1 MERYISLEKKLEEIQ
16 IHLDNQIQ
24 ILDSLDDGKFHNTLI
39 DIIHAFPESK
49 ELIQFIVS
57 INDKS
62 ETKNEIFKDVIY
74 KTVRDLV
81 SVKQQAVFEIMKE
94 LKEQKKQKEQTKSF
108 VDNVKEMITPK
119 IILMTIAAIAAL
131 VALFIIP
138 DQLITLVKIVF
149 AK

>member
-1 MERYISLEKKLEEIQ
+1 MERYIHLEKKLEEIQ
-16 IHLDNQIQ
+16 KHLDGQIQ

-81 SVKQQAVFEIMKE
+81 EVKQQAVFELMKE
-94 LKEQKKQKEQTKSF
+94 LKSQQKQKEPSKSI
-108 VDNVKEMITPK
+108 VDSIQEMITPK
-119 IILMTIAAIAAL
+119 ILLIAVAAIAA
-131 VALFIIP
+131 VIALFIIP
-138 DQLITLVKIVF
+138 DQLIALVKIVL